1 MRSPIKLE
9 IPFKKM
15 DAHKIR
21 RTMDHFRDTKKKLP
35 QKKNDSVQFLLNSFY
50 PINYL
55 GIPKVGRREATSQ
68 QQVTK
73 NTEL

>member
-1 MRSPIKLE
+1 MKSPLKKWMHIKLE
-9 IPFKKM
+9 GQWTTSVIQKKSCL
-15 DAHKIR
+15 
-21 RTMDHFRDTKKKLP
+21 KKK
-35 QKKNDSVQFLLNSFY
+35 KVSVQFLLNSFY

>member
-1 MRSPIKLE
+1 MRSPLKLE

-15 DAHKIR
+15 DAHKIGR
-21 RTMDHFRDTKKKLP
+21 KMDHFRDKKKSCL
-35 QKKNDSVQFLLNSFY
+35 KKKKVSVQFLLNSFY